1 MHVKEYLGEWSDTNK
16 NRGSCAKW
24 AAFQEWRRNKKL
36 FHFFSYTT
44 IVLGDGSYKEREWER
59 SSKYNQQSTWYNKT
73 LLLLNGTQ
81 GNVE

>member
-1 MHVKEYLGEWSDTNK
+1 MGGVPLDAGE
-16 NRGSCAKW
+16 R
-24 AAFQEWRRNKKL
+24 KKL

-44 IVLGDGSYKEREWER
+44 LVLGHDSYEEREWER